1 MRSTIA
7 LIPAL
12 IPTLPLLAIAGG
24 LGLSAAPAA
33 AQVGVFSGRTVTCES
48 WNFREAAC
56 PVPGAERV
64 QLARVNGG
72 QCIEGETWI
81 HDGQA
86 VRVRGGCRAQFRVDD
101 NHGWGTGGW
110 DQGWN
115 GNAGSNRLVRL
126 RCESWNFREAICAV
140 PGPVSAARL
149 ARVIAGDCRDG
160 ATWRWDRR
168 SIHVRGGCR
177 ADFDVLTGASQW
189 QGGGNGGGWAGGSI
203 TCESW
208 NFRPAS
214 CPVPGARGVRLDR
227 VLGGNCIEG
236 RSWSHDRGV
245 IRVRDGCR
253 ARFDL
258 Y

>member
-1 MRSTIA
+1 MRVLAA
-7 LIPAL
+7 LL
-12 IPTLPLLAIAGG
+12 PTLPLLAGSLAVT
-24 LGLSAAPAA
+24 LPAAPAA
-33 AQVGVFSGRTVTCES
+33 AQAWRNITCES

-64 QLARVNGG
+64 QLLRVNGG
-72 QCIEGETWI
+72 QCTEGNSWI
-81 HDGQA
+81 YDGRA
-86 VRVRGGCRAQFRVDD
+86 IRVRGGCRAIFRVDD

-115 GNAGSNRLVRL
+115 NEWGNNRLIRL
-126 RCESWNFREAICAV
+126 RCESWNFRESVCATPV
-140 PGPVSAARL
+140 PITSVRI

-177 ADFDVLTGASQW
+177 ADFEVLAGTSQW
-189 QGGGNGGGWAGGSI
+189 QGGGQWAGGLGTSGPASV

-208 NFRPAS
+208 NFQPAS
-214 CPVPGARGVRLDR
+214 CPAPGARSVQIGR
-227 VLGGNCIEG
+227 VFGGSCIEG
-236 RSWSHDRGV
+236 RSWNFDRGV